1 MLRAV
6 IDLQTRDG
14 VFVLHMKSGENRFN
28 LPFIEALDAALD
40 QVEKAVHSGA
50 GAGAAPTP
58 SALVTVGEGKFYS
71 NGLDLEWMAG
81 PGRDQ
86 AATAIARVH
95 KLLGRLM
102 TFPVITVAALNGHVF
117 AAGAMLALAHDFRVM
132 RDDRGF
138 FCLPEADIQIPFT
151 PAMDAVI
158 RAKLSKKTAHEAMV
172 TGRRYTAE
180 QAVAADI
187 VHQKASEAEVL
198 SSALALAK
206 SYAGKHVPTL
216 TTIKRTMYRDVIA
229 ACEAASK

>member
-6 IDLQTRDG
+6 IDLQTQDG
-14 VFVLHMKSGENRFN
+14 VFVLRMNSGENRFN
-28 LPFIEALDAALD
+28 LPFVEALDAALD
-40 QVEKAVHSGA
+40 QVEKAEK
-50 GAGAAPTP
+50 P

-81 PGRDQ
+81 PGREQ

-102 TFPVITVAALNGHVF
+102 TFPMITVAALNGHVF

-187 VHQKASEAEVL
+187 VHAKASEAEVL
-198 SSALALAK
+198 SSAIALAK

-216 TTIKRTMYRDVIA
+216 TTIKRTMYRDVLA
-229 ACEAASK
+229 ACDAASK

>member
-6 IDLQTRDG
+6 IDLQAQDG
-14 VFVLHMKSGENRFN
+14 VFVLRMNSGENRFN
-28 LPFIEALDAALD
+28 LPFVEALDAALD
-40 QVEKAVHSGA
+40 QVEQSAK
-50 GAGAAPTP
+50 P

-81 PGRDQ
+81 PGREQ

-102 TFPVITVAALNGHVF
+102 TFPMITVAALNGHVF

-187 VHQKASEAEVL
+187 VHAKASEAEVL
-198 SSALALAK
+198 SSAIALAK
-206 SYAGKHVPTL
+206 SYAGKHAPTL
-216 TTIKRTMYRDVIA
+216 TTIKRTMYRDVLA

>member
-6 IDLQTRDG
+6 IDLQAQDG
-14 VFVLHMKSGENRFN
+14 VFVLRMNSGENRFN
-28 LPFIEALDAALD
+28 LPFVEALDAALD
-40 QVEKAVHSGA
+40 QVEKSEQ
-50 GAGAAPTP
+50 P

-71 NGLDLEWMAG
+71 NGLDLEWMSG
-81 PGRDQ
+81 PGREQ

-102 TFPVITVAALNGHVF
+102 TFPMITVAALNGHVF

-187 VHQKASEAEVL
+187 VHAKASEAEVL
-198 SSALALAK
+198 SSAIALAK
-206 SYAGKHVPTL
+206 SYAGKHAPTL
-216 TTIKRTMYRDVIA
+216 TTIKRTMYRDVLA
-229 ACEAASK
+229 ACDAASK

>member
-1 MLRAV
+1 M

-14 VFVLHMKSGENRFN
+14 VFVLRMKSGENRFN

-40 QVEKAVHSGA
+40 EVER
-50 GAGAAPTP
+50 AATP
-58 SALVTVGEGKFYS
+58 SVLVTVGEGKFYS

-81 PGRDQ
+81 PGREQ

-95 KLLGRLM
+95 KLLGRMM
-102 TFPVITVAALNGHVF
+102 TFPMITVAALNGHTF
-117 AAGAMLALAHDFRVM
+117 AAGAMLALAHDFRIM

-180 QAVAADI
+180 QALSGDI
-187 VHQKASEAEVL
+187 VHAKASEAEVL
-198 SSALALAK
+198 PVAIALAK
-206 SYAGKHVPTL
+206 SYAGKHAPTL
-216 TTIKRTMYRDVIA
+216 GAIKRTMYRDVIA
-229 ACEAASK
+229 AVEAAIK